1 MSLDLAKD
9 VEEFVK
15 EQLRNGPCT
24 NANDLVDD
32 VLRLIRDQ
40 QEIALKVTPELEAWL
55 LESADSPTTPLT
67 SKAEPK

>member
-55 LESADSPTTPLT
+55 LESADSPTTPLI